1 MLRLP
6 VFAFIFFLL
15 CACQQET
22 TTEILL
28 DKRLSGG
35 DTTVF
40 DQSSNAFSLPAANTS
55 ITRRDNFFIGNAFF
69 RQPWVSAPAST
80 SSRDGLGPLFN
91 TNSCQGCHIKDGRG
105 HPPINDEEHFISA
118 LVRISIP
125 ASNSDEHKT
134 QLKTSGVVADPV
146 YGGQIQPRAIMGVKA
161 EAQPQLSYTEIK
173 GAFPDGEQY
182 SLIKPVLE
190 LSDPAYGTFHPQL
203 QTSVRV
209 AQPMIGL
216 GLLEAINEQDL
227 LALADPA
234 DANGDGI
241 SGRSNQVWDRA
252 RQQTVMGRFGW
263 KASQPNVAQQ
273 SLTAFAHDVGIRS
286 TLVNDN
292 VCTAS
297 QSDCLQAPHGGEPE
311 ISDEIAN
318 KVIFYAKLLAVPAR
332 RDVDNPEVML
342 GESLFQKIN
351 CSGCHTIAFTTGS
364 MPGFP
369 ELENQSIQPFTDLLL
384 HDMGEGLADNRTD
397 FLANGNEW
405 RTPPL
410 WGIGLTK
417 VVNEHTRFLHDGR
430 ARNVQEAILW
440 HGGEAQASRNAY
452 MSLTIHERQALLTF
466 LDSL

>member
-1 MLRLP
+1 MPRLLLL
-6 VFAFIFFLL
+6 VVIFCLL
-15 CACQQET
+15 CACKQEA
-22 TTEILL
+22 IPDIVI

-40 DQSSNAFSLPAANTS
+40 DQSTNAFSLPAANTS

-105 HPPINDEEHFISA
+105 HPPINDEKSFISA

-125 ASNSDEHKT
+125 STESDDHQT
-134 QLKTSGVVADPV
+134 QLKTSGAIADPV

-161 EAQPQLSYTEIK
+161 EAQPKLTYNEIT
-173 GAFPDGEQY
+173 GEFSDGEQY
-182 SLIKPVLE
+182 TLIQPQLE
-190 LSDPAYGTFHPQL
+190 LQTPEYGAFHPQL

-216 GLLEAINEQDL
+216 GLLEAIDEQDL
-227 LALADPA
+227 LALEDPA
-234 DANGDGI
+234 DTNGDGI
-241 SGRSNQVWDRA
+241 SGRANQVWDIEK
-252 RQQTVMGRFGW
+252 QQTVMGRFGW

-273 SLTAFAHDVGIRS
+273 SMTAFAHDIGISS
-286 TLVNDN
+286 TLVPET
-292 VCTAS
+292 VCTS
-297 QSDCLQAPHGGEPE
+297 TQTDCLKTPAGGQPE
-311 ISDEIAN
+311 ISDEIAD

-332 RDVDNPEVML
+332 REVNDPQIQL

-351 CSGCHTIAFTTGS
+351 CSACHTPSFTTGS
-364 MPGFP
+364 MPDFP
-369 ELENQSIQPFTDLLL
+369 ELENQLIQPFTDLLL
-384 HDMGEGLADNRTD
+384 HDMGDGLADNRTD

-417 VVNEHTRFLHDGR
+417 VVNQHTRFLHDGR
-430 ARNVQEAILW
+430 ARDLQEAILW
-440 HGGEAQASRNAY
+440 HGGEAQASRDAY
-452 MSLTIHERQALLTF
+452 MSLNARERQALLTF

>member
-6 VFAFIFFLL
+6 VFVSIFALL
-15 CACQQET
+15 YACQPEST
-22 TTEILL
+22 HELPL

-35 DTTVF
+35 ATTVF
-40 DQSSNAFSLPAANTS
+40 DQSTNAYSLPAANTS

-69 RQPWVSAPAST
+69 RQPWVTAPAST
-80 SSRDGLGPLFN
+80 GSRDGLGPLFN

-105 HPPINDEEHFISA
+105 HPPINDEENFISA

-125 ASNSDEHKT
+125 ADDSDDHQA

-161 EAQPQLSYTEIK
+161 EAQPQLSYTEIR
-173 GAFPDGEQY
+173 GAFPDGEPY

-190 LSDPAYGTFHPQL
+190 LSDSAYGTFHPQL

-216 GLLEAINEQDL
+216 GLLEAIKEQDL
-227 LALADPA
+227 LDLADPA
-234 DANGDGI
+234 DTNGDGI
-241 SGRSNQVWDRA
+241 SGRSNQVWDRVK
-252 RQQTVMGRFGW
+252 QQTVMGRFGW

-273 SLTAFAHDVGIRS
+273 SMTAFAHDIGITS
-286 TLVNDN
+286 TLVNNND
-292 VCTAS
+292 CTAT
-297 QSDCLQAPHGGEPE
+297 QNACLKAPHGGEPE
-311 ISDEIAN
+311 ISDEIAEM
-318 KVIFYAKLLAVPAR
+318 VIFYAKLLAVPAR

-351 CSGCHTIAFTTGS
+351 CSGCHTTTFTTGNI
-364 MPGFP
+364 PGFP

-430 ARNVQEAILW
+430 ARNLQEAILW
-440 HGGEAQASRNAY
+440 HGGEAQASRDAY
-452 MSLTIHERQALLTF
+452 MSLDVSERQALITF